1 MTHQYSRAEQL
12 LTRPFPT
19 TPPKPPNHLKPST
32 NGHPSSMKG
41 KFREQDEL
49 QPRPASPRLPAGPG
63 GMIEVPE
70 EMQDRVSRLVDM
82 SVACRYLAAQ
92 CQVYLIR
99 RVLKFRFDSNRR
111 FGKVI
116 GLQRLKC

>member
-19 TPPKPPNHLKPST
+19 TPPKPPNHLKPFT
-32 NGHPSSMKG
+32 NGLPSSTKG
-41 KFREQDEL
+41 KFREQDEPQL
-49 QPRPASPRLPAGPG
+49 RSLSPRLPAGPG

-70 EMQDRVSRLVDM
+70 EMQDHVSRLVDM

-92 CQVYLIR
+92 CQVCLLHR
-99 RVLKFRFDSNRR
+99 ALKFRFDGIVGSAR
-111 FGKVI
+111 
-116 GLQRLKC
+116 